1 VGGGRAGAGGGN
13 AGAGGAAGGKAGAG
27 GGSAGA
33 GGGSAGAGGG
43 NAGSGGGSAGAGG
56 GSAGAGGGSA
66 GAGAGGS
73 AVGGNTVCFPTPIG
87 VPGQSGPPD
96 WWVGTAP
103 FDDPRW
109 NGAYAFGFANVTF
122 DALLD
127 NTAQP
132 AALVLRWHVASDPGI
147 AGPGDAVWVGF
158 FNTTTNLGTVLQ
170 LTRDTLTTTTAGG
183 IGAGVM
189 SAAAF
194 QKTET
199 AAIWGSV
206 AVPSTIAT
214 DARLDAVCDS
224 SVDPV
229 VCPSWTIRLRV
240 PMTAAAGG
248 IDLGP
253 SFLMWSE
260 VDVKNNTNAT
270 TTANSWPVGAAVVD
284 PTADPLTF
292 PDPRGSTTPV
302 SIPWFTVSTNGGT
315 CAPAITLGP
324 EDLTVTNQIGTGT
337 TIDVAG
343 ANTFH
348 VRPLNQTQ
356 TPFTATAIGAT
367 LRIADWRSGV
377 GDSPL
382 WLPFPDASCAAAG
395 GSGGIVG
402 NGARFDLTC
411 TWTPT
416 AAQGCDY
423 RPDLAPGCTPE
434 AIGTRFAQQG
444 ILVELSSTAAPIAFA
459 SGSAAATFGF
469 AAH

>member
-1 VGGGRAGAGGGN
+1 
-13 AGAGGAAGGKAGAG
+13 
-27 GGSAGA
+27 
-33 GGGSAGAGGG
+33 
-43 NAGSGGGSAGAGG
+43 AGSG
-56 GSAGAGGGSA
+56 
-66 GAGAGGS
+66 
-73 AVGGNTVCFPTPIG
+73 VGGNTVCFPAPIG

-96 WWVGTAP
+96 WWIGTAP

-109 NGAYAFGFANVTF
+109 NGSYAFGFANATF
-122 DALLD
+122 DALVD

-132 AALVLRWHVASDPGI
+132 AALILRWRVASDPGI
-147 AGPGDAVWVGF
+147 AGPGDEVWVGF

-170 LTRDTLTTTTAGG
+170 LTRDTLTTTTAGTV
-183 IGAGVM
+183 GAGVM

-194 QKTET
+194 QKTEP

-214 DARLDAVCDS
+214 DARLDAVCDT

-229 VCPSWTIRLRV
+229 VCPTWTIRLRV

-292 PDPRGSTTPV
+292 PDPRGSSTPA

-324 EDLTVTNQIGTGT
+324 GDLTVTNQIGTGT

-356 TPFTATAIGAT
+356 TPFTATAIRAA

-416 AAQGCDY
+416 AAEACDY

-459 SGSAAATFGF
+459 SGSAAPTFSF